1 MALRRLRS
9 DLRTLGDAVDP
20 AWRSRIEPQLRSVA
34 GSLGDARDLDVLMA
48 HLRKDAKDAGLSLK
62 PLFRA
67 LDARRSR
74 AHEQVRATLEADDY
88 PGLLD
93 ALVEAIASPPL
104 GPGAGALADTALP
117 ELVQDAWRRL
127 KQRADDLG
135 PDTPDADF
143 HRARI
148 AAKRARYA
156 SELAGRVLS
165 DKRADGANELAAR
178 VSELQDALGAV
189 QDAAVAEG
197 TIRENLHAPK
207 VTNTYAFEAGRLVE
221 RQLLRSARAR
231 EAFLDLWPK
240 VRKRRW
246 RKWMT

>member
-1 MALRRLRS
+1 
-9 DLRTLGDAVDP
+9 
-20 AWRSRIEPQLRSVA
+20 
-34 GSLGDARDLDVLMA
+34 MA
-48 HLRKDAKDAGLSLK
+48 HLRKDAKEAGLSLK

-165 DKRADGANELAAR
+165 EQARGRRERAGGEGLRASGCARRGPGRRGCRRGDPREPARTEGHQHATHSRPGAWWSASCFAPLGRERPSSTCGRRCASDAG
-178 VSELQDALGAV
+178 VSG
-189 QDAAVAEG
+189 
-197 TIRENLHAPK
+197 
-207 VTNTYAFEAGRLVE
+207 
-221 RQLLRSARAR
+221 
-231 EAFLDLWPK
+231 
-240 VRKRRW
+240 
-246 RKWMT
+246 